1 MDFKRIQVL
10 LLVFFL
16 VFDAYL
22 VYILYSRAAEARPID
37 TAIEYTIEEE
47 LKNRGIVFHK
57 LSQDKVN
64 LPLIKVDPTP
74 SLENEIEKLEGQVAT
89 VDDKDRIV
97 STFDVPLDLT
107 VKITNQTQQIS
118 SEDAEKLLKDT
129 IKNPK
134 WFALGDQYQF
144 YRYSAIERA
153 IYFRMNAYQNYKIV
167 DGTAEIKLVL
177 NDQFQ
182 VTNYIQTFQKGI
194 KELDTQVTTISER
207 DALQVVDGRV
217 ETYIPNNSTINSTKL
232 SYYRMNNL
240 EKFSV
245 YSPVWEIVYTQPD
258 GTMRLIYVEATRGT
272 ILSPG

>member
-1 MDFKRIQVL
+1 MDFKRIQIL

-16 VFDAYL
+16 IFDAYL
-22 VYILYSRAAEARPID
+22 VYILYSRAAEARPVD

-47 LKNRGIVFHK
+47 LKNRGITFQN
-57 LSQDKVN
+57 LSKDKVP
-64 LPLIKVDPTP
+64 LPLIKADPMPDLT
-74 SLENEIEKLEGQVAT
+74 EAIAKLEGQEAMI
-89 VDDKDRIV
+89 DDKSRIV
-97 STFDVPLDLT
+97 STFDVPIDLT
-107 VKITNQTQQIS
+107 VKITNQTQNINAA
-118 SEDAEKLLKDT
+118 DAKKILKDT

-134 WFALGDQYQF
+134 HFVLGDQYHF
-144 YRYSAIERA
+144 YRYSSIERA
-153 IYFRMNAYQNYKIV
+153 IYFRMNAFKNYKIV

-182 VTNYIQTFQKGI
+182 VTNYIQSYQKGI

-217 ETYIPNNSTINSTKL
+217 ETFIPNNSKINSTRL

-240 EKFSV
+240 ENFSV